1 MEKIKHYRES
11 GIPDAIKRAIYEC
24 EAEGILTE
32 YLKRRGSEVMNMLT
46 AEYNYEKDMAVQRQE
61 AIQLGIQQGVQQG
74 VQQGATQKEMEIAM
88 KLMALGQLDTF
99 IAEATGLSQSEIL
112 KLHEKRKTMAN

>member
-11 GIPDAIKRAIYEC
+11 GIPDSIKRAIYEC

-61 AIQLGIQQGVQQG
+61 AIQKGIQQGIQQGVQQG
-74 VQQGATQKEMEIAM
+74 VRQGATQKEMEIAQKM
-88 KLMALGQLDTF
+88 VDRGYTVAE
-99 IAEATGLSQSEIL
+99 IARLTDLTAKEIASL
-112 KLHEKRKTMAN
+112 RHTL